1 MNPNA
6 SLLDRAGLDKVRVGK
21 LIDRGLEGAD
31 DGELFLE
38 YKQSEM
44 LVFDNGRLKQATY
57 DTNQGFGLRAVKDEA
72 VGYAHASD
80 VSEGA
85 IARAAEAVRAVNGG
99 HSGKYAEAPA
109 RTNRKLYGDDNPL
122 ETPGFDAKVKL
133 LETIDAYARAKDQ
146 RVKQVTASL
155 GASWQVVEILRPD
168 GQTYRDIRPLVR
180 VNVSV
185 IAGSGDRQE
194 SGSYGYGGREGYQAL
209 PRRQNLGARRRR
221 GSATGA
227 AESRFDSGA
236 GRRDGCCARRGLARR
251 HAARG
256 GRPRPRRRLQPQED
270 LGLRRPAGPAGR
282 GQRRHRGG

>member
-85 IARAAEAVRAVNGG
+85 ISRAADAVRAVKGG
-99 HSGKYAEAPA
+99 RSGRYADAPP
-109 RTNRKLYGDDNPL
+109 RTNVRLYGEESPL
-122 ETPGFDAKVKL
+122 ASPAFDAKARL
-133 LETIDAYARAKDQ
+133 LETIHD
-146 RVKQVTASL
+146 
-155 GASWQVVEILRPD
+155 
-168 GQTYRDIRPLVR
+168 
-180 VNVSV
+180 
-185 IAGSGDRQE
+185 
-194 SGSYGYGGREGYQAL
+194 
-209 PRRQNLGARRRR
+209 
-221 GSATGA
+221 
-227 AESRFDSGA
+227 
-236 GRRDGCCARRGLARR
+236 
-251 HAARG
+251 
-256 GRPRPRRRLQPQED
+256 
-270 LGLRRPAGPAGR
+270 
-282 GQRRHRGG
+282 